1 MVCYKKIIIISP
13 HLNKKIIICLCKNKI
28 ETHCNVF
35 IKEHHGE
42 DVRAVYWKE
51 IEIFKILSNS
61 KQPIPNNLF

>member
-13 HLNKKIIICLCKNKI
+13 HLNKKIIICSCKNKI

-42 DVRAVYWKE
+42 DVRAVY
-51 IEIFKILSNS
+51 
-61 KQPIPNNLF
+61 